1 MNGMDSWSL
10 QGRQTCWMTW
20 IHRVERIGTCCFG
33 GWLVFSYC
41 EPVGVVAVGGIESNG
56 IDWW

>member
-1 MNGMDSWSL
+1 
-10 QGRQTCWMTW
+10 MTW